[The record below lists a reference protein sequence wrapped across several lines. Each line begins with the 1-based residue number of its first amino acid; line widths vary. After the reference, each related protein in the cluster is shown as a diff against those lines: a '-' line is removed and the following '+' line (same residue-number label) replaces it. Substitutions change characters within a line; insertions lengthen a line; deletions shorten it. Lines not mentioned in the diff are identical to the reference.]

1 MKIDATYSLNDI
13 LCLEFEFLKL
23 PTGIKTCFLLL
34 ACPPAVVD
42 VEEIVVAG
50 VELAVTMVV
59 GVAND
64 FLAMTT
70 GVGEDEAIERPL
82 PPD

>member
-1 MKIDATYSLNDI
+1 M
-13 LCLEFEFLKL
+13 
-23 PTGIKTCFLLL
+23 
-34 ACPPAVVD
+34 VD

-50 VELAVTMVV
+50 VELAVTIVV